1 LTVRRCIEA
10 CMTMLLTEHTI
21 CAAPIRVHLNLKPD
35 AAKARLAKFTQACAA
50 MQRNANLDLK
60 TMKRQ

>member
-1 LTVRRCIEA
+1 
-10 CMTMLLTEHTI
+10 MTMLLTEHTI